1 MSSPSPSSYRAC
13 QPPPPGHVDLWLC
26 GTEALTPA
34 RRAAYGALLSAA
46 EQERHR
52 RFAVEHARD
61 AFLLGRAL
69 VRTSLS
75 HYADVTPRE
84 WVFAVGDHGRPF
96 VAEPRLSARLHF
108 NLSHTRGLVA
118 CAVSAGPHIG
128 VDVEQMDRRLDP
140 MALSAATFAAPEN
153 EAVQSSPEDHR
164 RETFF
169 RIWTLKE
176 AYIKALGVGLSLPLD
191 SFWFDLGPPPRL
203 HVTEGRPADD
213 WQFFEQQATPGHWL
227 ALAHGPSGG
236 SPLQV
241 RSQWVAPLEPAG
253 LQASAGQPP
262 GRRGVP

>member
-1 MSSPSPSSYRAC
+1 M
-13 QPPPPGHVDLWLC
+13 DLWLC
-26 GTEALTPA
+26 GPDVLTPA
-34 RRAAYGALLSAA
+34 RRAAYGALLSGA

-69 VRTSLS
+69 VRTCLS
-75 HYADVTPRE
+75 RYAEVAPE
-84 WVFAVGDHGRPF
+84 AWALAIGDHGRPF
-96 VAEPRLSARLHF
+96 VAAPALETPLHF

-118 CAVSAGPHIG
+118 CAVSAEPQIG

-140 MALSAATFAAPEN
+140 MALSAATFAAPEHD
-153 EAVQSSPEDHR
+153 AVRSAPDDRR

-203 HVTEGRPADD
+203 HLAATGVAEA
-213 WQFFEQQATPGHWL
+213 WQFFEQHPTPTHRL
-227 ALAHGPSGG
+227 ALAHGHDGG
-236 SPLQV
+236 QCLRV
-241 RSQWVAPLEPAG
+241 RSRWVTPLAP
-253 LQASAGQPP
+253 ASL
-262 GRRGVP
+262 